1 MLDDVIEF
9 GVQFGGA
16 RRDVSLDECLESSTQ
31 GRVEER
37 GRDRRENYPNQRRY
51 DVTRYATRAARGP
64 YPAVPERRSD
74 HWTPLFKCSCI
85 SGCNFLCFSFKES

>member
-16 RRDVSLDECLESSTQ
+16 RRDVSLDECFESSTK
-31 GRVEER
+31 GRVEDG

-51 DVTRYATRAARGP
+51 YVTRYAT
-64 YPAVPERRSD
+64 
-74 HWTPLFKCSCI
+74 
-85 SGCNFLCFSFKES
+85 